1 MNSIMLFQF
10 MCLFVLVLINVV
22 YPFHLNMIMP
32 LPRISKRPP
41 LFPPM
46 PSDISKMLIR
56 GPKNSKGG
64 ITSGLISNLA
74 IAALERRLGDDAA
87 VDCIVQAEPHDLLL
101 GRVGPVVVKGTEWKS
116 PLGMSCRAIEAKV
129 GNCMLDMANVI
140 QRQKLILNVP
150 ARGSA
155 LVTFN
160 ANDFGN
166 FLNHPLL
173 KSPQYKYNG
182 QIQNLK
188 FLKNNIVIDPA
199 TSSVTF
205 HIEVLNSNWK
215 CILTRSTN
223 EAMIQVTPS
232 SEINNM
238 SIEKIANISSQLS
251 TIVTKYFN
259 SLIFDLEGTFVSYK
273 DMALNGEGEVILE
286 LNILVKKFPSRKLKF

>member
-1 MNSIMLFQF
+1 
-10 MCLFVLVLINVV
+10 
-22 YPFHLNMIMP
+22 MIIP
-32 LPRISKRPP
+32 LPRISRTPKV
-41 LFPPM
+41 FPPM
-46 PSDISKMLIR
+46 PSDIPKMLLK

-74 IAALERRLGDDAA
+74 IAALERRLGDDAR

-101 GRVGPVVVKGTEWKS
+101 GRVGPVVVKGTEWCS

-129 GNCMLDMANVI
+129 GNCMLDMASVV

-160 ANDFGN
+160 AQDFGN

-173 KSPQYKYNG
+173 KPPQYKYNG
-182 QIQNLK
+182 EIYTLK
-188 FLKNNIVIDPA
+188 FQDNVIIDPK
-199 TSSVTF
+199 TSSITF
-205 HIEVLNSNWK
+205 HTQFLNSIYK
-215 CILTRSTN
+215 CILTRSAN
-223 EAMIQVTPS
+223 EAKIQVLPAGENITD
-232 SEINNM
+232 EIR
-238 SIEKIANISSQLS
+238 NISLELS
-251 TIVTKYFN
+251 RIVTNYFN

-273 DMALNGEGEVILE
+273 DMALNEDGEVILE